1 MLRSSC
7 LHAIAITLT
16 CSVFAAQALAVDRTI
31 AVSGSGV
38 VRVAPDQVE
47 IAIAL
52 EAVDDDLVR
61 VRASSDQQVKTILE
75 LAQKHGVQPDGF
87 DVSSLKLGLSY
98 NEQLKRQ
105 IYHVDRSMSLK
116 LGVLAN
122 LNALLAELL
131 KQPDAKIGEIRFGAS
146 KARDHELEART
157 KAVAD
162 AKETAGNLAQLAG
175 LKLGKAIRIESYG
188 EQQRPFVTSVIPVV
202 GQVDPFAAPRR
213 GRDNPATVDRASPQ
227 RGPAGV
233 TLVAATLA
241 GFQAAQPPAGGDGAF
256 GLGQIEFSAT
266 VSIEFEMTE

>member
-1 MLRSSC
+1 MLPFRWSVTALLSLVVGPVAAVPAADRS
-7 LHAIAITLT
+7 
-16 CSVFAAQALAVDRTI
+16 I
-31 AVSGSGV
+31 AVTGSGI
-38 VRVAPDQVE
+38 VRVAPDEVA
-47 IAIAL
+47 ISIAL
-52 EAVDDDLVR
+52 KAVDDDLVR
-61 VRASSDQQVKTILE
+61 VRANSDQQVKAILE
-75 LAQKHGVQPDGF
+75 LAQKRGVKPDGF

-122 LNALLAELL
+122 LNALLADLL
-131 KQPDAKIGEIRFGAS
+131 KQPDATIGEIRFGAS

-162 AKETAGNLAQLAG
+162 ATETAGNLAQLAG

-188 EQQRPFVTSVIPVV
+188 EQQRPFVTSVLPVV
-202 GQVDPFAAPRR
+202 GQVDPFAVPRL
-213 GRDNPATVDRASPQ
+213 GRDKPALVGHMPSP
-227 RGPAGV
+227 RGT

-241 GFQAAQPPAGGDGAF
+241 GFQAAQPAGGADGAF
-256 GLGQIEFSAT
+256 GLGQIEFSAS